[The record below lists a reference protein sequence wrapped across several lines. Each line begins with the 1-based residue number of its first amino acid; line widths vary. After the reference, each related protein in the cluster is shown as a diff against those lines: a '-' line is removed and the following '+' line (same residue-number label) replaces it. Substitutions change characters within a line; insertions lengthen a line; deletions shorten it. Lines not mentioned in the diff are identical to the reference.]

1 MQIQRRCH
9 RDVSREAYPSGME
22 VRSHM
27 SSNNFNPH
35 AKTFYRPIDAA
46 LRWCNLTRYE
56 TQIVQAD
63 WSCPEKLRILFPQ
76 WPCLQANIEKI
87 YDAVRNGELPYG
99 CFGISVPL
107 CTPVELTLLTVR
119 HSDLRHWMQIYY
131 PDQKPEFLFGADD
144 TQGKIS
150 LGVYFA
156 LQAERD
162 ALLRERDTLQR
173 QLQDIEADLQALGFE
188 QESLKTLVK
197 TQGQLSDRS
206 EHTYLQII
214 GALVNTVL
222 DMSPAG
228 KPLSVFKNQAAIVD
242 ALTARHND
250 IPGLSKRT
258 LDKKFAAANR
268 ALKKTI

>member
-1 MQIQRRCH
+1 
-9 RDVSREAYPSGME
+9 
-22 VRSHM
+22 M
-27 SSNNFNPH
+27 SSKNFNPQ

-46 LRWCNLTRYE
+46 LRWCNLIRFE
-56 TQIVQAD
+56 TQIVQAA
-63 WSCPEKLRILFPQ
+63 WSYPEELRLLFPQ
-76 WPCLQANIEKI
+76 WPCLQTNTEVI

-107 CTPVELTLLTVR
+107 GTPVELSLLTVR

-131 PDQKPEFLFGADD
+131 PDQRPDFLFESGDD
-144 TQGKIS
+144 TRDKIS
-150 LGVYFA
+150 LGIYFS

-173 QLQDIEADLQALGFE
+173 QLQDVEADLQSLGLE
-188 QESLKTLVK
+188 QESLKSLVH
-197 TQGQLSDRS
+197 TQGQLSERS

-214 GALVNTVL
+214 GALLNTVL
-222 DMSPAG
+222 DSSPAG
-228 KPLSVFKNQAAIVD
+228 KPLSVFKSQAAIVD
-242 ALTARHND
+242 AVTARHND

-268 ALKKTI
+268 TLKKTT